1 MREAPQKMSEFVQE
15 NTAPLAGML
24 SRPSMPIAA
33 YNILFGLL
41 AAAAAYQVIIAV
53 ATPNEHTEELGT
65 ITSNLESLLKKMPRY
80 FASGCFLIC
89 VFLCRVIVAIK
100 RVTLS
105 R

>member
-1 MREAPQKMSEFVQE
+1 MSRFVQE
-15 NTAPLAGML
+15 NTEPLVGML
-24 SRPSMPIAA
+24 SRPSLPIAA

-41 AAAAAYQVIIAV
+41 AAAAVYHFIIAV
-53 ATPNEHTEELGT
+53 AAPSEHTEELVT
-65 ITSNLESLLKKMPRY
+65 ITSNLENLLGKISRY

-89 VFLCRVIVAIK
+89 ALLCRIIVAIK